1 MAMAEFLGAR
11 GRDADLSKAD
21 AIKAAGSEME
31 GQYPIGRDPR
41 QMTQDELRAMGQEPM
56 SATAAIRAHCL
67 DCCAGS
73 AYEVRCCMALRC
85 PSWPWRMGTNPWRR
99 EMSEEQRESRRQ
111 IALRSG
117 LGTRRQVTTIGSG
130 AGSPG
135 GGSEDVHDPVAA
147 R

>member
-1 MAMAEFLGAR
+1 MTEFLGSR
-11 GRDADLSKAD
+11 RSGADLSKTD
-21 AIKAAGSEME
+21 AIKAIGSEAE
-31 GQYPIGRDPR
+31 GEYAIGRDPR
-41 QMTQDELRAMGQEPM
+41 QMTQDELRAMGHEPM

-73 AYEVRCCMALRC
+73 AYEVRCCMAVRC

-99 EMSEEQRESRRQ
+99 EMSEEQREARRQ

-117 LGTRRQVTTIGSG
+117 LGARRQVATIGSG
-130 AGSPG
+130 AGSPR
-135 GGSEDVHDPVAA
+135 GGSEDVRDPAAA